1 MTLQHPDSW
10 PLKLTLLLTSTL
22 TIMAGATIAP
32 SLPAMQA
39 HFATVENVELWV
51 RLLLT
56 TPALLIALGAPL
68 AGQFVDTLGRKPL
81 LMGSALLYG
90 VAGSSGFVLNSI
102 FQMLAGRALLG
113 LAVAGIM
120 VSTMTLIADYYQG
133 DRRSSFMGLQAAFM
147 SLGGVIFLSVGGLI
161 ADINWR
167 LPFLI
172 YLFSWLLLP
181 AILGVLYEP
190 DSAQPSDPSTQNL
203 SPSAK
208 APDIAQPEVKTPLK
222 LLGLIYGS
230 ALILQ
235 IVFYMIPVQL
245 PFYLEQLSAASAS
258 QSGLAIALVTLFAA
272 IASMNYGK
280 LKQKFSYVQILS
292 ISFILIGLGYGGIGL
307 ASNYPLILVVLI
319 PAGIGLGWVTPNL
332 NLWTTVAVPTALRGR
347 ALGGLTT
354 CLFLGQF
361 LSPIVT
367 QPLNQAVNLA
377 STYGLAGVL
386 LVVLGALFW
395 LYPKIARVAGNRLT
409 GT

>member
-1 MTLQHPDSW
+1 MTLQNPDFW
-10 PLKLTLLLTSTL
+10 ILKLTLLLTSTL

-32 SLPAMQA
+32 SLPAMQN
-39 HFATVENVELWV
+39 HFADVENAEFWV

-68 AGQFVDTLGRKPL
+68 VGQLVDTLGRKPL
-81 LMGSALLYG
+81 LMASALLYG
-90 VAGSSGFVLNSI
+90 IAGSSGFLLDSLL
-102 FQMLAGRALLG
+102 QMLIGRAFLG

-120 VSTMTLIADYYQG
+120 VSATTLIADYYQG

-147 SLGGVIFLSVGGLI
+147 SLGGVVFLSVGGFI

-167 LPFLI
+167 FPFLI

-181 AILGVLYEP
+181 GIIWALYEP
-190 DSAQPSDPSTQNL
+190 ASTQTENPSTS
-203 SPSAK
+203 SPSAV
-208 APDIAQPEVKTPLK
+208 DQTEVKTPFK

-245 PFYLEQLSAASAS
+245 PFYLGQLSGASAS

-280 LKQKFSYVQILS
+280 IKQKFSHIQVLA
-292 ISFILIGLGYGGIGL
+292 ISFVLIGLGYIGVG
-307 ASNYPLILVVLI
+307 LVGSYNLVLLVLI
-319 PAGIGLGWVTPNL
+319 PAGFGLGMLTPNL
-332 NLWTTVAVPTALRGR
+332 NVWTTITVPTALRGR

-367 QPLNQAVNLA
+367 QPLNQAIKLA
-377 STYGLAGVL
+377 GTYGLAGVL
-386 LVVLGALFW
+386 MVVLGTLFW
-395 LYPKIARVAGNRLT
+395 IYQQKIT
-409 GT
+409 KFSQPI